1 MDIMRMDQRP
11 ELRQPILITAFS
23 GWNDAA
29 EGATFAT
36 RIIRRQRRATLFA
49 HIEAEEFFVFTE
61 TRPTVR
67 LRAGMTREIR
77 WPANRLYASA
87 TPDASADLILLTGTE
102 PQLRWQTFCNAIID
116 LAQDLGVDKI
126 ITLGALLEATP
137 HTRPTPV
144 SGSSPDPE
152 LASRLA
158 ARGLGG
164 SRYEGPTGIVGV
176 LNSSCH
182 SNGLPVASLWAS
194 QPHYLQSHR
203 NPAVAL
209 ALLEHLSALVDLELD
224 LTIVEHQARAYRRQV
239 DEALEEHPK
248 IRAYIQELER
258 KADSD
263 AGQAEADGGQE
274 TLPSGED
281 MVQELELWLRQQR
294 EPTSEDEE

>member
-1 MDIMRMDQRP
+1 MRMDQRP

-36 RIIRRQRRATLFA
+36 RIIQRQRHALPFA

-87 TPDASADLILLTGTE
+87 TPDESADLILLIGTE

-126 ITLGALLEATP
+126 ITLGSLLEATP
-137 HTRPTPV
+137 HTCPTPV

-152 LASRLA
+152 LSRQLA

-182 SNGLPVASLWAS
+182 STGLPVASLWAS
-194 QPHYLQSHR
+194 QPHYLQGHR

-209 ALLEHLSALVDLELD
+209 ALLEHLGALVDLDLD
-224 LTIVEHQARAYRRQV
+224 LTTVEHQARAYRRQV

-248 IRAYIQELER
+248 IRAYIRELER
-258 KADSD
+258 KTDGD
-263 AGQAEADGGQE
+263 TDRAEADGSRE
-274 TLPSGED
+274 ALPSGED
-281 MVQELELWLRQQR
+281 MVQELEQWLRQQR
-294 EPTSEDEE
+294 GPTSEDEE

>member
-1 MDIMRMDQRP
+1 MRIDQSP
-11 ELRQPILITAFS
+11 ELRRPILITAFS

-29 EGATFAT
+29 EGATYAT
-36 RIIRRQRRATLFA
+36 RIIRRQRRATEFA

-67 LRAGMTREIR
+67 LRAGLTREIR

-87 TPDASADLILLTGTE
+87 TPDESADLILLIGTE
-102 PQLRWQTFCNAIID
+102 PQLRWQTFCNAIIE
-116 LAQDLGVDKI
+116 LARALGVDKV

-144 SGSSPDPE
+144 SGNSPDPE
-152 LASRLA
+152 LAGRLA
-158 ARGLGG
+158 ARGMGG

-182 SNGLPVASLWAS
+182 SSGLPVASLWAS
-194 QPHYLQSHR
+194 QPHYLKGHR

-209 ALLEHLSALVDLELD
+209 ALLEHLSALVDLDLD

-239 DEALEEHPK
+239 EEALEEHPK
-248 IRAYIQELER
+248 IRAYVQELEQ

-263 AGQAEADGGQE
+263 AGRAEADGGQE

-281 MVQELELWLRQQR
+281 MVQELEQWLRRQR
-294 EPTSEDEE
+294 GPTAEDE

>member
-1 MDIMRMDQRP
+1 MRIDERP
-11 ELRQPILITAFS
+11 ELQQPILITAFS

-29 EGATFAT
+29 EGATFAA
-36 RIIRRQRRATLFA
+36 RIIRRQRRAVRFA
-49 HIEAEEFFVFTE
+49 AIEAEEFFVFTE

-87 TPDASADLILLTGTE
+87 TPDASADLILLIGAE
-102 PQLRWQTFCNAIID
+102 PQLRWQTFCNAIIG
-116 LAQDLGVDKI
+116 LARDLGVDKV
-126 ITLGALLEATP
+126 ITLGSLLEATP

-152 LASRLA
+152 LSRRLA

-194 QPHYLQSHR
+194 QPHYLQGHR

-209 ALLEHLSALVDLELD
+209 ALLEHLSALVDLDLD
-224 LTIVEHQARAYRRQV
+224 LTIIEHQARAYRRQV

-248 IRAYIQELER
+248 IRAYVQELEE
-258 KADSD
+258 KIDSD
-263 AGQAEADGGQE
+263 AGRALADGDQE
-274 TLPSGED
+274 ALPSGED
-281 MVQELELWLRQQR
+281 MVQELEQWLRQQR
-294 EPTSEDEE
+294 GPTSEEE

>member
-1 MDIMRMDQRP
+1 MRMDQRP

-29 EGATFAT
+29 EGATYAT
-36 RIIRRQRRATLFA
+36 RIIQRQRRARLFA

-61 TRPTVR
+61 TRPKVR

-87 TPDASADLILLTGTE
+87 TPDESADLILLIGTE

-126 ITLGALLEATP
+126 ITLGSLLEATP

-152 LASRLA
+152 LSRRLA

-182 SNGLPVASLWAS
+182 STGLPVASLWAS
-194 QPHYLQSHR
+194 QPHYLQGHR

-209 ALLEHLSALVDLELD
+209 ALLEHLGALVDLDLD
-224 LTIVEHQARAYRRQV
+224 LTTVEHQARAYRRQV

-248 IRAYIQELER
+248 IRAYIRELER
-258 KADSD
+258 KTDGD
-263 AGQAEADGGQE
+263 TDRAEADGSRE
-274 TLPSGED
+274 ALPSGED
-281 MVQELELWLRQQR
+281 MVQELEQWLRQQR
-294 EPTSEDEE
+294 GPTSEDEE

>member
-1 MDIMRMDQRP
+1 MNIIHIEQRP
-11 ELRQPILITAFS
+11 QLRQPVLVTAFS

-36 RIIRRQRRATLFA
+36 RIIRRQRRAARFA

-67 LRAGMTREIR
+67 LRAGTTREIR

-87 TPDASADLILLTGTE
+87 TPDTSPDLILLIGTE
-102 PQLRWQTFCNAIID
+102 PQLRWQTFCNAIIE
-116 LAQDLGVDKI
+116 LARDLGVDKI

-152 LASRLA
+152 LAGRLA

-176 LNSSCH
+176 LNSRCH
-182 SNGLPVASLWAS
+182 DNGLPVASLWAS
-194 QPHYLQSHR
+194 QPHYLQGHR

-209 ALLEHLSALVDLELD
+209 ALLEHLGALVDLDLD
-224 LTIVEHQARAYRRQV
+224 LTILEHQARAYRRQV

-248 IRAYIQELER
+248 IRAYVEELEQ
-258 KADSD
+258 KADGAAD
-263 AGQAEADGGQE
+263 QDDGREA
-274 TLPSGED
+274 LPSGED
-281 MVQELELWLRQQR
+281 MVQELEQWLRRQR
-294 EPTSEDEE
+294 GPTSEEEE